1 VKKLTVLSFLY
12 NNIITAP
19 EEQNQSQEKEKEES
33 EISLQC

>member
-12 NNIITAP
+12 NIITAP